1 MWENLPVRWRYL
13 AIAAVVVSLLFYFL
27 VGHNLTVAFLFLFG
41 ISFAVAATVRW
52 FGVDR
57 QQVYETLRLPPRARN
72 AIDSTWPGG
81 VHRPVQPSAV
91 RRPVPESFR
100 FVGADL
106 FQQAPPAGYQ
116 HSASPH
122 PPSVTPMAA
131 RERPR
136 LVQSVQSS
144 PGPALSSTRFRSNLD
159 FRCDYL
165 NIFCHMIFYNFAI
178 HFTV

>member
-1 MWENLPVRWRYL
+1 MWENLPVRWRYG
-13 AIAAVVVSLLFYFL
+13 IVAAFVVSLLFYFL
-27 VGHNLTVAFLFLFG
+27 AGHSLTLTFLLLFG
-41 ISFAVAATVRW
+41 ISFAVAVAVRW

-57 QQVYETLRLPPRARN
+57 QQVYETLHLPQRARH

-81 VHRPVQPSAV
+81 VQRPVQPSAF

-100 FVGADL
+100 YVGADL

-116 HSASPH
+116 LSASPQH
-122 PPSVTPMAA
+122 SAVTPVAA

-159 FRCDYL
+159 FRLDL
-165 NIFCHMIFYNFAI
+165 S
-178 HFTV
+178 FTFPVGFH

>member
-13 AIAAVVVSLLFYFL
+13 TIAAFVVSLLFYLL
-27 VGHNLTVAFLFLFG
+27 VGNNLTVALLFLFG
-41 ISFAVAATVRW
+41 ISFAVAAAVRW

-81 VHRPVQPSAV
+81 AQRPVQQSTQ

-116 HSASPH
+116 MSASPY
-122 PPSVTPMAA
+122 PPSVTPVAA

-159 FRCDYL
+159 FRFDMILIYL
-165 NIFCHMIFYNFAI
+165 DCSS
-178 HFTV
+178 TVFLF